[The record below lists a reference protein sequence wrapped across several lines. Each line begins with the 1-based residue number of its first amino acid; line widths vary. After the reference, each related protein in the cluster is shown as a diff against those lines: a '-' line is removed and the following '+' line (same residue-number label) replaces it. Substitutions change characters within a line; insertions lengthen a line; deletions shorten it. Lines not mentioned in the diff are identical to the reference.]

1 MFPPKVLMMDMSNV
15 LYMSMMLST
24 AVAMTTLLPEMEDAS
39 LDPWEHGGM
48 EESTEE
54 LTTSV

>member
-1 MFPPKVLMMDMSNV
+1 MMDMSNV